1 MQTISHWKKKIKGD
15 GYVGNRKG
23 DFIQRLYEERTDF
36 IVIGLTGWIGSGCT
50 TVSELLE
57 KPINKWELPSP
68 EENTFKNNEDRK
80 YNIIY
85 KFAWENFK
93 EFNLIRIK
101 DVITLF
107 LLTKSI
113 VEFENY
119 MNSIHEGGYDI
130 NVETKYWI
138 NNTQIELK
146 ENNINIDNIIINSD
160 GLNEDTLFEFYFT
173 ILPMYT
179 DNFDKAFNNKYMYKY
194 ISRDMANNIR
204 ASGDPFKKDYEEGNI
219 FKISEIINNMI
230 KVLRHNKVK
239 RKEKALVVIDSFR
252 NPYDVTF
259 FKDRYSAFYLFSVN
273 SNKLDRKNRL
283 NKIGL
288 DDTEIDE
295 LNEKKQTE
303 EETVDCYAFCRHN
316 IDKCIELSDVY
327 LYNPYE
333 ENKISDILKKDI
345 IRYVSLI
352 MHPGLI
358 TPTHIERC
366 MQMAYNAKVNSGC
379 ISRQVGAVVTDENFA
394 IKSIGWNEVPE
405 GQVPC
410 NLRNIESFKTRKD
423 EDAFSKHELDDKD
436 FKEIINFYNNHI
448 ECIKKD
454 YKTAKQE
461 SEETELDK
469 TAEQESQKTILDG
482 RTIPYCFKDIH
493 NGIESKYNQVH
504 TRSLHAEENAFLQIS
519 KHGGMGVKNGN
530 LFTTA
535 SPCELC
541 AKKSYQ
547 LGIKNIYYIDLYPG
561 ISEDHILKNG
571 KNGPNLKLFQGA
583 IGRAYTQMYT
593 PILPLKDELYILV
606 DMEFKKKI
614 NKDKVLDNL
623 VKNILDRLESD
634 VIDGNIK
641 EKELIRDIIESI
653 QEQLENAKYKNWLI
667 RSCISELENT
677 KSTMIQYSNLCEN
690 IDEFIDYVNKNYK

>member
-1 MQTISHWKKKIKGD
+1 MGNKKS
-15 GYVGNRKG
+15 
-23 DFIQRLYEERTDF
+23 DFIERLYEERTDF
-36 IVIGLTGWIGSGCT
+36 IVIGLTGWTGSGCT

-119 MNSIHEGGYDI
+119 MNSIYEGGYDI
-130 NVETKYWI
+130 NVETRHWLED
-138 NNTQIELK
+138 TQIELK
-146 ENNINIDNIIINSD
+146 ENNINIDNLIMNND
-160 GLNEDTLFEFYFT
+160 ELNEDTLFEFYFT
-173 ILPMYT
+173 ILPKYT
-179 DNFDKAFNNKYMYKY
+179 DNLDKAFNNKYMYKY
-194 ISRDMANNIR
+194 IYRDMTNNIR
-204 ASGDPFKKDYEEGNI
+204 ASGNPFKKDYEEGNI

-230 KVLRHNKVK
+230 KVLRHHKIK

-283 NKIGL
+283 IKIGL
-288 DDTEIDE
+288 DDNEIDK
-295 LNEKKQTE
+295 LDEKKLTE

-333 ENKISDILKKDI
+333 EKKISDILKKDI
-345 IRYVSLI
+345 IRYISLI

-394 IKSIGWNEVPE
+394 IKSIGWNDVPE

-410 NLRNIESFKTRKD
+410 NLRNIESFITRKD
-423 EDAFSKHELDDKD
+423 EDAFSKHELGDKD
-436 FKEIINFYNNHI
+436 FKEIINYYNNHI
-448 ECIKKD
+448 EYIKKV
-454 YKTAKQE
+454 YKTDKQE
-461 SEETELDK
+461 SE
-469 TAEQESQKTILDG
+469 KTILDG
-482 RTIPYCFKDIH
+482 RSIPYCFKDIH

-519 KHGGMGVKNGN
+519 KHGGIGVKNGN

-561 ISEDHILKNG
+561 ISEEHILKNG
-571 KNGPNLKLFQGA
+571 KNKPNLKLFQGA

-593 PILPLKDELYILV
+593 PILPLKDELYMLV
-606 DMEFKKKI
+606 DMEFKRKI
-614 NKDKVLDNL
+614 NKNKILNNL
-623 VKNILDRLESD
+623 VKNILDTLEND
-634 VIDGNIK
+634 VIDRNIK
-641 EKELIRDIIESI
+641 EEKELIRDIVESI
-653 QEQLENAKYKNWLI
+653 QEQLENTKYKKWLI
-667 RSCISELENT
+667 KSCISELKKA
-677 KSTMIQYSNLCEN
+677 KSTMIEYTDLCKR
-690 IDEFIDYVNKNYK
+690 IDTFIAYVNKKL